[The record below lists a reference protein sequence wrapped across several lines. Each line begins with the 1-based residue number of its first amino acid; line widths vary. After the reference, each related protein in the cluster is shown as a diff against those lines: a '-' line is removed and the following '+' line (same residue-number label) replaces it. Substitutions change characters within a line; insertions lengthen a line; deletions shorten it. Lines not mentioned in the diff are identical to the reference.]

1 MELNK
6 KNEIFLYLLLS
17 VLFAI
22 TIQQFPFFKGNSLHL
37 LHAVKSFEFNKLQN
51 DWIANQ
57 TNHLP
62 LFTYFN
68 NIILR
73 IFPIN
78 FLHIVHFIL
87 LTLCSLFLFLI
98 CKKEFP
104 NLNKSEIS
112 EALNAIFESITE
124 AVALDEKVEIRGF
137 GTFSKKY
144 IRPRKF
150 VNPKTKKISYL
161 ALLMTRLFL

>member
-1 MELNK
+1 MNKINKETFTRSDIEL
-6 KNEIFLYLLLS
+6 
-17 VLFAI
+17 
-22 TIQQFPFFKGNSLHL
+22 SL
-37 LHAVKSFEFNKLQN
+37 
-51 DWIANQ
+51 
-57 TNHLP
+57 
-62 LFTYFN
+62 
-68 NIILR
+68 
-73 IFPIN
+73 
-78 FLHIVHFIL
+78 
-87 LTLCSLFLFLI
+87 
-98 CKKEFP
+98 KKEFP

-161 ALLMTRLFL
+161 GETATMHFKPSKSLVKK